1 MPVFWRCLAALCVVV
16 RRREAQSIHPA
27 AHPVFLDVLRKFVIF
42 IGFSLGAIHKL
53 HYCTMISLSTY
64 LTISGVLYDLSL
76 LKNFSNESKADLG
89 TSIDLKS
96 ADKELKAVTPGK
108 AKLVSPPLPKSW

>member
-1 MPVFWRCLAALCVVV
+1 MPVFWRCLAALWVV